1 MVKGALQLESLESI
15 GQAEIDS
22 VVSAPVIQAV
32 IEATTGTNTDGD
44 GLRSPLS
51 AFATRETS
59 ELMTPNGEFTGHA
72 IEDEG
77 PLRVSS
83 ISSVVIEDEYKK
95 ATEKGMLPLIGIS
108 FLLIAV
114 LILLFMRAISDPL
127 LTLAGLLMS
136 MIWIVGRKVGS
147 GRTRWA

>member
-1 MVKGALQLESLESI
+1 MVTLLFRGDTITPSGLSQMDALIGDIASDPKVADLLATSPILWWPLPLVVKGALQLESLESI

-59 ELMTPNGEFTGHA
+59 ELMTPNGEFT
-72 IEDEG
+72 DMQ
-77 PLRVSS
+77 L
-83 ISSVVIEDEYKK
+83 K
-95 ATEKGMLPLIGIS
+95 T
-108 FLLIAV
+108 
-114 LILLFMRAISDPL
+114 RAPC
-127 LTLAGLLMS
+127 A
-136 MIWIVGRKVGS
+136 
-147 GRTRWA
+147 